1 MQLVFHNSAHHLQ
14 SLISDSHDCPASSLK
29 VFGQPLIVRNVDV
42 ACKVLDIDHVM
53 IPNNF
58 SNAATL
64 IQNNFPS
71 LEVEQFSDENEN
83 ENVVNHKAPCSII
96 DRYDWSSSNKNNNNK
111 VISYQKGKLDVP
123 LNIFIDYSLE
133 RGSFLI
139 DSIIYPWD
147 FLQIIQRVMQN
158 KIVHTTIS
166 PNASV
171 DRSSIIDGP
180 CVIEDGVTIDDF
192 CKIKGPTY
200 IGSGSFIGMGSLV
213 RRCMLGE
220 DTTIGFN
227 CEIAKSYFA
236 GNNDKLAHH
245 NVILD
250 SMIGKNVWF
259 GGYSGTANALLNKQS
274 IRYEIDG
281 TLVDTG
287 TDHFGAVVGNN
298 CAIGASVIIL
308 PGRQVS
314 SNSII
319 QAGTIFGKKQ

>member
-1 MQLVFHNSAHHLQ
+1 MQLVFHNSVHHLQ

-29 VFGQPLIVRNVDV
+29 VFGQPLIVRNVEV
-42 ACKVLDIDHVM
+42 TCKVLDIDEVL
-53 IPNNF
+53 IPDNF

-64 IQNNFPS
+64 IQDNFPS
-71 LEVEQFSDENEN
+71 LEVQQFSDENEN
-83 ENVVNHKAPCSII
+83 VANYNASYSII
-96 DRYDWSSSNKNNNNK
+96 DRYDSLSSNNNSKNL
-111 VISYQKGKLDVP
+111 ISHQKGKLDVP
-123 LNIFIDYSLE
+123 LNTFIDYSLE

-139 DSIIYPWD
+139 DTIMYPWD
-147 FLQIIQRVMQN
+147 FLYIMQRVMQD

-180 CVIEDGVTIDDF
+180 CIIEDGVTIDDF

-213 RRCMLGE
+213 RKCMIGE

-227 CEIAKSYFA
+227 CEIGKSYFA

-250 SMIGKNVWF
+250 SIIGKNVWF

-287 TDHFGAVVGNN
+287 TDHSGAVVGNN

-314 SNSII
+314 SNSIV

>member
-1 MQLVFHNSAHHLQ
+1 M
-14 SLISDSHDCPASSLK
+14 
-29 VFGQPLIVRNVDV
+29 
-42 ACKVLDIDHVM
+42 ACKVLDIDQVM
-53 IPNNF
+53 IPNNVP
-58 SNAATL
+58 NAATL
-64 IQNNFPS
+64 IQDNFPS
-71 LEVEQFSDENEN
+71 LEVEQFSDENES
-83 ENVVNHKAPCSII
+83 ENVVNHKASYSII
-96 DRYDWSSSNKNNNNK
+96 DCYDWLSSNKNNK
-111 VISYQKGKLDVP
+111 VIRSQKGKLDVP
-123 LNIFIDYSLE
+123 LNILIEYSLE
-133 RGSFLI
+133 RGSLLI
-139 DSIIYPWD
+139 DSVIYPWD
-147 FLQIIQRVMQN
+147 FLHIMQRVMQD

-180 CVIEDGVTIDDF
+180 CIIEDGVTIDDF

-213 RRCMLGE
+213 RRCMIGE

-259 GGYSGTANALLNKQS
+259 GGYSGTANALLNKQC

-308 PGRQVS
+308 PGRQVP

>member
-1 MQLVFHNSAHHLQ
+1 VE
-14 SLISDSHDCPASSLK
+14 
-29 VFGQPLIVRNVDV
+29 V
-42 ACKVLDIDHVM
+42 ACNVLDIDEVM
-53 IPNNF
+53 IPDNF

-64 IQNNFPS
+64 IQDNFPS
-71 LEVEQFSDENEN
+71 LDVQQFSDENEN
-83 ENVVNHKAPCSII
+83 VANHKASYSII
-96 DRYDWSSSNKNNNNK
+96 DRYDILSSNNNSNRL
-111 VISYQKGKLDVP
+111 ISNQKGKLDVP
-123 LNIFIDYSLE
+123 LNTFIDYSLE

-139 DSIIYPWD
+139 DTIMYPWD
-147 FLQIIQRVMQN
+147 FLYIMQRVMQD

-180 CVIEDGVTIDDF
+180 CIIEDGVTIDDF

-213 RRCMLGE
+213 RKCMIGE

-227 CEIAKSYFA
+227 CEIGKSYFA

-250 SMIGKNVWF
+250 SIIGKNVWF

-308 PGRQVS
+308 PGRQVP
-314 SNSII
+314 SNSIV

>member
-83 ENVVNHKAPCSII
+83 VVNHKDSCSII
-96 DRYDWSSSNKNNNNK
+96 DRYDWLSSNKNNNNK
-111 VISYQKGKLDVP
+111 VISFQKEKLDIP
-123 LNIFIDYSLE
+123 LNIFIDYSSG

>member
-1 MQLVFHNSAHHLQ
+1 VE
-14 SLISDSHDCPASSLK
+14 
-29 VFGQPLIVRNVDV
+29 V
-42 ACKVLDIDHVM
+42 ACNVLDIDEVM
-53 IPNNF
+53 IPDNF

-64 IQNNFPS
+64 IQDNFPS
-71 LEVEQFSDENEN
+71 LEVQQFSDENEN
-83 ENVVNHKAPCSII
+83 VANHKASCSII
-96 DRYDWSSSNKNNNNK
+96 DRYDRLSSNNNSNK
-111 VISYQKGKLDVP
+111 LISHQKGKLDVP
-123 LNIFIDYSLE
+123 LNTFIDYSLE

-139 DSIIYPWD
+139 DTIIYPWD
-147 FLQIIQRVMQN
+147 FLYIMQKVMQD

-180 CVIEDGVTIDDF
+180 CIIEDGVTIDDF

-213 RRCMLGE
+213 RKCMIGE

-227 CEIAKSYFA
+227 CEIGKSYFA

-250 SMIGKNVWF
+250 SIIGKNVWF

-274 IRYEIDG
+274 IRYEING

-308 PGRQVS
+308 PGRQVP
-314 SNSII
+314 SNSIV

>member
-1 MQLVFHNSAHHLQ
+1 VE
-14 SLISDSHDCPASSLK
+14 
-29 VFGQPLIVRNVDV
+29 V
-42 ACKVLDIDHVM
+42 ACKVLDIDQVM

-64 IQNNFPS
+64 IQDNFPS
-71 LEVEQFSDENEN
+71 LDVEQFSDENEN
-83 ENVVNHKAPCSII
+83 VAGHKASCSVI
-96 DRYDWSSSNKNNNNK
+96 DRYDCLSSNKNSTK
-111 VISYQKGKLDVP
+111 LISFQKGKLDVP
-123 LNIFIDYSLE
+123 LNAFIDYSLE

-139 DSIIYPWD
+139 DCIIYPWD
-147 FLQIIQRVMQN
+147 FLDVMQKVMQD

-171 DRSSIIDGP
+171 DRSSIIVGP

-213 RRCMLGE
+213 RKCMIGE
-220 DTTIGFN
+220 NTTIGFN

-250 SMIGKNVWF
+250 SIIGKNVWF

-308 PGRQVS
+308 PGRQVA
-314 SNSII
+314 SNSIV

>member
-1 MQLVFHNSAHHLQ
+1 M
-14 SLISDSHDCPASSLK
+14 SDSHDCPASSLK
-29 VFGQPLIVRNVDV
+29 VLGQPLIVRNVEV
-42 ACKVLDIDHVM
+42 ACNVLDIDEVM
-53 IPNNF
+53 IPDNF

-64 IQNNFPS
+64 IQDNFPS
-71 LEVEQFSDENEN
+71 LDVQQFSDEI
-83 ENVVNHKAPCSII
+83 ENVANHKASYSII
-96 DRYDWSSSNKNNNNK
+96 DRYDSLSSNNNSNRL
-111 VISYQKGKLDVP
+111 ISNQKGKLDVP
-123 LNIFIDYSLE
+123 LNTFIDYSLE

-139 DSIIYPWD
+139 DTIMYPWD
-147 FLQIIQRVMQN
+147 FLYIMQRVMQD

-180 CVIEDGVTIDDF
+180 CIIEDGVTIDDF

-213 RRCMLGE
+213 RKCMIGE

-227 CEIAKSYFA
+227 CEIGKSYFA

-250 SMIGKNVWF
+250 SVIGKNVWF

-274 IRYEIDG
+274 IRYEING
-281 TLVDTG
+281 KLVDTG
-287 TDHFGAVVGNN
+287 TDHFGAVVGND

-308 PGRQVS
+308 PGRQVP
-314 SNSII
+314 SNSIV

>member
-1 MQLVFHNSAHHLQ
+1 MQLVFHNSVHHLH

-42 ACKVLDIDHVM
+42 ACNVLDIDHIM

-64 IQNNFPS
+64 IQDNFPS

-83 ENVVNHKAPCSII
+83 VVNQKAFCSII
-96 DRYDWSSSNKNNNNK
+96 DRYDWLSSNKNTNK
-111 VISYQKGKLDVP
+111 ANDYQKGKLDIP
-123 LNIFIDYSLE
+123 LNTFIDYSLQ
-133 RGSFLI
+133 RGSFSI

-147 FLQIIQRVMQN
+147 FLHIMQRVMQD

-180 CVIEDGVTIDDF
+180 CVIEDSVTIDDF

-213 RRCMLGE
+213 RKCMIGE
-220 DTTIGFN
+220 DATIGFN

-250 SMIGKNVWF
+250 SIIGKNVWF
-259 GGYSGTANALLNKQS
+259 GGYSGTANALLNKQR
-274 IRYEIDG
+274 IRYEVDG

-287 TDHFGAVVGNN
+287 TDRFGAVVGNN

-308 PGRQVS
+308 PGRQVP

-319 QAGTIFGKKQ
+319 QAGTIFGKKR

>member
-71 LEVEQFSDENEN
+71 LEVEQFSDEY
-83 ENVVNHKAPCSII
+83 ENVVNHKDSCSII
-96 DRYDWSSSNKNNNNK
+96 DRYDWLSSNKNNNNK
-111 VISYQKGKLDVP
+111 VISFQKEKLDIP
-123 LNIFIDYSLE
+123 LNIFIDYSSE